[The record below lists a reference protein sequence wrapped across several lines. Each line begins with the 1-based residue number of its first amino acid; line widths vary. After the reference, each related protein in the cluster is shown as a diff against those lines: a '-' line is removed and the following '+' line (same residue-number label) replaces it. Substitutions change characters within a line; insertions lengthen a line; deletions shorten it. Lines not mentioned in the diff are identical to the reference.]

1 MKNRFFDLALSV
13 AARYTGRPGRLVSL
27 AVKSGAAWRRA
38 DHRNWT
44 IGSAREQVFQLG
56 RLLTA
61 YARGEYR
68 RIPARPLLTLTAA
81 LIYFLN
87 PLDLIPDALPALG
100 LTDDFAVL
108 TWVYQSMASEMG
120 AFLEWEKSR

>member
-13 AARYTGRPGRLVSL
+13 AARYTGRPGRLVAL
-27 AVKSGAAWRRA
+27 AAKSMAAWRQA
-38 DHRNWT
+38 DRRNWT
-44 IGSAREQVFQLG
+44 LGSVREQVFQFG

-61 YARGEYR
+61 YAQGEYR
-68 RIPARPLLTLTAA
+68 RVPARALLTLTAA

-108 TWVYQSMASEMG
+108 TWVCQSMATEMG